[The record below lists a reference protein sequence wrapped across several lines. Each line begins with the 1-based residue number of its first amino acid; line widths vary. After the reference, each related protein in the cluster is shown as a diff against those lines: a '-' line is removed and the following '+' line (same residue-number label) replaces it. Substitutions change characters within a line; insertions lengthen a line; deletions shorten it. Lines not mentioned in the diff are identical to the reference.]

1 MGEYGSGVSL
11 TQAFNYDKERLLH
24 ALKGELL
31 WGESEE
37 GFIYEEASEEE
48 CRKFIIDVFDNAVY
62 HALQGYSSGRVYEKV
77 LEANGIKPSNG
88 QIFKDFL
95 HFKQMDDLQQFKG
108 EQYNYGDPENP
119 EDWDDMED

>member
-11 TQAFNYDKERLLH
+11 TRAFNYDKERLLK
-24 ALKGELL
+24 ALEGQLLCGEN
-31 WGESEE
+31 ED
-37 GFIYEEASEEE
+37 GFIYEDAPEEE
-48 CRKFIIDVFDNAVY
+48 CRAFIISVFDNAVY

-77 LEANGIKPSNG
+77 MEANGIKVGDG

-95 HFKQMDDLQQFKG
+95 HFKQMDDMKQFQG

-119 EDWDDMED
+119 DEMEDDE